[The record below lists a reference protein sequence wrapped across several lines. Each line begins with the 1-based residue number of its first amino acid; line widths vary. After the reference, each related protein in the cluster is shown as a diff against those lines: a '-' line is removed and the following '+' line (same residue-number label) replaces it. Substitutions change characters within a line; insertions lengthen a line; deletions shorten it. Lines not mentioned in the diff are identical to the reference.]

1 MTRAPAA
8 LVCAL
13 AFVCVG
19 CGAARMKLPAGP
31 GVPAPDAR
39 DIVTAATAGCSP
51 LSAVSMEMAVSGSI
65 AGGRVR
71 GRLLGGLTRDGG
83 VRLEAVA
90 PAGQPVFI
98 LSNRSGPAQNSA
110 TLVLPR
116 DNRVLENGQFKAVLE
131 AVTGIPIDAPV
142 LFAVLTGCAPS
153 PPTDGNALGDDWRL
167 VRAGMY
173 DVYVHRDKSG
183 RWRLAATVDR
193 DAAAGWRVE
202 YLDAQKE
209 LPTALRLIS
218 TRANAF
224 DLQITLSQVEVNPS
238 FGREVFQIR
247 LPSSAMPITVEE
259 LKTEGPLGA
268 NAR

>member
-1 MTRAPAA
+1 MRRGSAALACALA
-8 LVCAL
+8 LVCA
-13 AFVCVG
+13 G
-19 CGAARMKLPAGP
+19 CGAARLTLPAGP

-39 DIVTAATAGCSP
+39 EVVTAATAACSP

-98 LSNRSGPAQNSA
+98 LATGAGSAQRST

-142 LFAVLTGCAPS
+142 LFAVLTGCPPSAPA
-153 PPTDGNALGDDWRL
+153 DGNALGDDWRL
-167 VRAGMY
+167 VRAGGY
-173 DVYVHRDKSG
+173 DVYVHRDKSA

-193 DAAAGWRVE
+193 DTVSGWRVE
-202 YLDAQKE
+202 YLDAQND
-209 LPTALRLIS
+209 LPRTIRLVS
-218 TRANAF
+218 TRPNGF
-224 DLQITLSQVEVNPS
+224 DLQLTLSQVDVNPS
-238 FGREVFQIR
+238 LGAEVFRVR
-247 LPSSAMPITVEE
+247 LPPTAAPITLDE
-259 LKTEGPLGA
+259 LKTEGPLAA

>member
-1 MTRAPAA
+1 MTRVSAA

-13 AFVCVG
+13 AFVCAG
-19 CGAARMKLPAGP
+19 CGAPRLKLPVGP

-39 DIVTAATAGCSP
+39 DVVTTASAACSP
-51 LSAVSMEMAVSGSI
+51 LSAVSLEMAVSGSI

-71 GRLLGGLTRDGG
+71 GRLLGGLTRNGG
-83 VRLEAVA
+83 VRLEAIA

-98 LSNRSGPAQNSA
+98 LANVSGQAQNSA
-110 TLVLPR
+110 TLVLPH
-116 DNRVLENGQFKAVLE
+116 DNRVLDHGQFKAVLE

-142 LFAVLTGCAPS
+142 LFAVLTGCPPS
-153 PPTDGNALGDDWRL
+153 PPVDGNALGDDWRL
-167 VRAGMY
+167 VRAGAY
-173 DVYVHRDKSG
+173 ELYVHRDKAG

-202 YLDAQKE
+202 YFDVQDD
-209 LPTALRLIS
+209 LPGALRLTS
-218 TRANAF
+218 TRQNAF
-224 DLQITLSQVEVNPS
+224 DLQITLSQVDVNPTL
-238 FGREVFQIR
+238 GREVFLIR
-247 LPSSAMPITVEE
+247 VPSSATPITLDE